1 MVFTIIIAFI
11 ALMSLIVLHEFGHF
25 ILAKKFGVAVD
36 EFGIG
41 YPPRIFGKKIGDT
54 IYSLNLIPLGA
65 FVRVR
70 GEEGGIEDIKSF
82 AKKPIYQR
90 MLIVLGGVV
99 MFWIISW
106 ILISIALSLGV
117 PAAVS
122 DEAQGLI
129 DPRVRVIMIAPNSP
143 AEQAGLMPGDAVI
156 KINAGDSRT
165 EIDKVVE
172 LQELVRENLGKE
184 IFLTIERGE
193 KIFETGLT
201 PRKEPPENEGAMGVG
216 LIRTS
221 TKSYP
226 WYEAPIHGAISVVD
240 LTIGAVR
247 GWGMVISNLINGQGM
262 PAGAQV
268 MGPVGIFGLLA
279 KMSSLGASYF
289 IQLIATISI
298 FLALF
303 NILPIPALD
312 GGKLVFLGIEAI
324 RKKPVSQKVEQNL
337 TVFFFY
343 LLILLLI
350 FVTFKDIQRL
360 F

>member
-1 MVFTIIIAFI
+1 MIFTIIIAFI

-25 ILAKKFGVAVD
+25 ILAKKFGVPVD

-41 YPPRIFGKKIGDT
+41 YPPRIFGRKIGDT
-54 IYSLNLIPLGA
+54 LYSFNLIPFGA

-70 GEEGGIEDIKSF
+70 GEQGGIEDMKSF
-82 AKKPIYQR
+82 SKKPIWQR
-90 MLIVLGGVV
+90 ALIVLGGVV

-106 ILISIALSLGV
+106 ALLSIALGLGV
-117 PAAVS
+117 PVAVS
-122 DEAQGLI
+122 DDAENLI
-129 DPRVRVIMIAPNSP
+129 NPRVRVIMIAPNSP
-143 AEQAGLMPGDAVI
+143 AEMAGIEPGDAVL
-156 KINAGDSRT
+156 KIGT
-165 EIDKVVE
+165 QEIDKVRE
-172 LQELVRENLGKE
+172 LQELVKEDLGEE
-184 IFLTIERGE
+184 IFLTIERGNE
-193 KIFETGLT
+193 IFDVKLL
-201 PRKEPPENEGAMGVG
+201 PRESPPEGEGAMGVA

-221 TKSYP
+221 IKSYP
-226 WYEAPIHGAISVVD
+226 WYEAPVQGAIQTVD
-240 LTIGAVR
+240 LTFNALRSWAIVG
-247 GWGMVISNLINGQGM
+247 SSLIEGQGM
-262 PAGAQV
+262 PDGAQV
-268 MGPVGIFGLLA
+268 MGPIGIFDLLA

-289 IQLIATISI
+289 IQLIAMISI

-312 GGKLVFLGIEAI
+312 GGKLVFLAIEAI

-350 FVTFKDIQRL
+350 IVTFKDLQRL

>member
-1 MVFTIIIAFI
+1 MIFTIIIAFI

-25 ILAKKFGVAVD
+25 ILAKKFGVPVD

-54 IYSLNLIPLGA
+54 LYSLNLIPFGA

-70 GEEGGIEDIKSF
+70 GEEGGIEDMKSF

-90 MLIVLGGVV
+90 ALIVLGGVV

-106 ILISIALSLGV
+106 VLLSIALGLGV
-117 PAAVS
+117 PVAVS
-122 DEAQGLI
+122 DDAENLV
-129 DPRVRVIMIAPNSP
+129 DSRVRVIMIAPNSP
-143 AEQAGLMPGDAVI
+143 AEMAGIEPGDAVL
-156 KINAGDSRT
+156 KIGDK
-165 EIDKVVE
+165 EIDKVNE
-172 LQELVRENLGKE
+172 LQELVKERLGKE
-184 IFLTIERGE
+184 LVLTIESGD
-193 KIFETGLT
+193 KIFDVKLL
-201 PRKEPPENEGAMGVG
+201 PRESPPEGEGAMGVA

-226 WYEAPIHGAISVVD
+226 WYEAPFQGAMGVGV
-240 LTIGAVR
+240 LTINALKSWAVV
-247 GWGMVISNLINGQGM
+247 GSSLMGGQGM
-262 PAGAQV
+262 PTGAQV
-268 MGPVGIFGLLA
+268 MGPVGIFDLLA
-279 KMSSLGASYF
+279 KMSSLGAGYF
-289 IQLIATISI
+289 LYLIATISI

-312 GGKLVFLGIEAI
+312 GGKLVFLAIEAV
-324 RKKPVSQKVEQNL
+324 RKKPVSQKIEQNL

-343 LLILLLI
+343 LLIALLI
-350 FVTFKDIQRL
+350 IVTYKDLQRL

>member
-1 MVFTIIIAFI
+1 MILTIIIAFI

-25 ILAKKFGVAVD
+25 ILAKKFGVPVD

-54 IYSLNLIPLGA
+54 LYSFNLIPFGA

-70 GEEGGIEDIKSF
+70 GEEGGIEDMKSF

-90 MLIVLGGVV
+90 ALIVLGGVV

-106 ILISIALSLGV
+106 VLLSISMGIGV
-117 PAAVS
+117 PTAVG
-122 DEAQGLI
+122 DDAQNLI

-143 AEQAGLMPGDAVI
+143 AEMAGIKPGDAVTQI
-156 KINAGDSRT
+156 SGT
-165 EIDKVVE
+165 GIDKVRE
-172 LQELVRENLGKE
+172 LQELTQESLGEE
-184 IFLTIERGE
+184 IILTIERGS
-193 KIFETGLT
+193 KIFDVKLT
-201 PRKEPPENEGAMGVG
+201 PRETPPENEGAMGVA

-221 TKSYP
+221 IKSYP
-226 WYEAPIHGAISVVD
+226 WYEAPIQGGIRTINLTVGALQSWV
-240 LTIGAVR
+240 
-247 GWGMVISNLINGQGM
+247 MVGSNLINGQGM
-262 PAGAQV
+262 PEGAQV
-268 MGPVGIFGLLA
+268 MGPIGIFDLLA

-312 GGKLVFLGIEAI
+312 GGKLVFLAIEAI
-324 RKKPVSQKVEQNL
+324 KKKPVSQKVEQNL

-343 LLILLLI
+343 LLIALLI
-350 FVTFKDIQRL
+350 LVTFKDIQRL
-360 F
+360 FW